1 MSATDAVSGGTRYR
15 FEQRLASGGMADLF
29 VAQAMA
35 AGGVRK
41 RVAVK
46 RVQPRH
52 ASDDEFVAMFL
63 NEARLASTL
72 QHPNIV
78 QTYDVLQVRGEYFIV
93 MELLEGVDLQE
104 FMRLQAKMPDLPLRI
119 GHVLYIIER
128 ALGALHYAHERTGP
142 DGKVLGITHRD
153 VSPHNLYL
161 TYDGGV
167 KLLDFGIAKVQA
179 LEKPTESNM
188 LKGKVLYM
196 APEQCQAGTIDRR
209 TDLYAVG
216 VLLYRLLGGA
226 FPHRGA
232 NAFDTMRAI
241 IHQAPRSLAD
251 VAPTL
256 PPELVSLVMRAL
268 EKNPE
273 NR

>member
-1 MSATDAVSGGTRYR
+1 VSATDAVSGGTRYR

-128 ALGALHYAHERTGP
+128 ALGAAQPVIELRHQCHRLGGRAPGGERAPAAPVRNAG
-142 DGKVLGITHRD
+142 GRVGGGEGSHL
-153 VSPHNLYL
+153 
-161 TYDGGV
+161 GGV
-167 KLLDFGIAKVQA
+167 EGTGAGLGVAGASTTYVTRVEGRPVTVMGEVPLRTARFIAAQVRR
-179 LEKPTESNM
+179 
-188 LKGKVLYM
+188 V
-196 APEQCQAGTIDRR
+196 APAAPAASAAAPAAAE
-209 TDLYAVG
+209 
-216 VLLYRLLGGA
+216 
-226 FPHRGA
+226 RGA
-232 NAFDTMRAI
+232 AART
-241 IHQAPRSLAD
+241 S
-251 VAPTL
+251 T
-256 PPELVSLVMRAL
+256 
-268 EKNPE
+268 
-273 NR
+273 